1 MTPWLVRNLIYP
13 VHEHAFGRRTFE
25 SLSALEG
32 LQWAPPEKLEALRLA
47 KLKALLRHARD
58 NIPFYRERFAN
69 AGFDPEQVE
78 SLADLSVLPPLTKS
92 EIKANLDRMLW
103 RECPGGLVRYNTGG
117 STGEPLVFYF
127 DKRRQAWDK
136 AARMLTHRW
145 FAHDVGDRELYLWG
159 SPVELSK
166 QDRLKRLRDTLMNER
181 LLNAHDLSGE
191 RLGSFYSAMVRFSPR
206 SVFGY
211 PSSISLFCEM
221 CARQGHDLSILGVKA
236 VFTTAEV
243 LYEHQR
249 RIIGDS
255 FGGIPV
261 ADSYGSREGGFVCQQ
276 CPEGKYHVM
285 DPNYILELLT
295 PDGPARPEEDGE
307 IVLTHLDAWGM
318 PFIRYR
324 TGDMARAGQGRCAC
338 GRTFST
344 LRDIRGRA
352 TDFVVT
358 PDGRWQHSSSLTY
371 VIRSIE
377 GIEQFKIL
385 QEAVD
390 DVRVLIKPTPAYPRD
405 GDERMRDGFRRSMG
419 REVRVTVS
427 HVPDIPRDASGK
439 YRYVVSKVSA
449 GGFR

>member
-1 MTPWLVRNLIYP
+1 MTPWLVKALIYP
-13 VHEHAFGRRTFE
+13 MHERVLGRRTFE
-25 SLSALEG
+25 CLSSLET
-32 LQWAPPEKLEALRLA
+32 LQWASPDRLADLRLE

-58 NIPFYRERFAN
+58 KIPFYRERFAA
-69 AGFDPEQVE
+69 AGFDPERVE
-78 SLADLSVLPPLTKS
+78 SFEDLAALPPVSKA
-92 EIKANLDRMLW
+92 EIKANLERMIW
-103 RECPGGLVRYNTGG
+103 KDCPGGLIRYNTGG
-117 STGEPLVFYF
+117 SSGEPLGFYF

-145 FAHDVGDRELYLWG
+145 FGHDVGDRELYLWG

-166 QDRLKRLRDTLMNER
+166 QDRLKRLRDALTNE
-181 LLNAHDLSGE
+181 LLLSAHDLSKAHLE
-191 RLGSFYSAMVRFSPR
+191 SFHATMARFRPE

-221 CARQGHDLSILGVKA
+221 CAGQGLDLKGLGVGTI
-236 VFTTAEV
+236 FTTAEV

-249 RIIGDS
+249 KIIGDS

-276 CPEGKYHVM
+276 CPEGSHHVM

-295 PDGPARPEEDGE
+295 PDGPAKPGEDGE

-324 TGDMARAGQGRCAC
+324 TEDMARAGQGRCPC
-338 GRTFST
+338 GRTFSI
-344 LRDIRGRA
+344 LKDIRGRS

-371 VIRSIE
+371 TIRSIE
-377 GIEQFKIL
+377 GIERFKIF

-390 DVRVLIKPTPAYPRD
+390 DVRVLIKPSPAYPRD
-405 GDERMRDGFRRSMG
+405 GDERVREGFRKRMG
-419 REVRVTVS
+419 PGVRVTVS
-427 HVPDIPRDASGK
+427 HVPDIPRDKSGK
-439 YRYVVSKVSA
+439 YRYVVSKVAA